1 MKRLFRVAEVCVM
14 GRGVPRKA
22 MQNGATVRRRAI
34 HEDFKTRGLQSMTYR
49 SYDFAAKSFSTATV
63 STVESFNRK
72 STANLLKT
80 PLHQWDDYMRRQATQ
95 NLAWWT
101 QRDADPKAWET
112 SWKLWERL
120 VEESSGKTI
129 DIHLFQS
136 VLNLWRKQCAS
147 RANGIMNPRT
157 MIQHIDDYRTNI
169 VFHPGEEIYNMIL
182 HALGSTNDRQAPQVA
197 ERLLEQMIAD
207 DTMPR
212 PTIITFSA
220 TMKVWVV
227 SRHPHAPQR
236 VQALDD
242 RRDKLMRQGWHKLEP
257 NAISKSIIIDAFAQA
272 GQACQC
278 QRLLDIWVE
287 ESRGTPG
294 LEPPTIQTVSTV
306 LSAWS
311 KKGDG
316 YRAEG
321 LLRHMIDLHK
331 QSILKEPPNIVSY
344 SSVLDAWAKSKE
356 PRAAERADAILRQLV
371 SNSAVQ
377 PNVVAYTT
385 VIYAW
390 AKRGKASRA
399 QALLDE
405 MIERGIQPNV
415 NTFNALLL
423 SLTPAK
429 MQQTLKH
436 MASLARTHGWEC
448 SPDVVTY
455 TTGLQVC
462 AHAKDTRRALVV
474 WKTMQEQG
482 VAPDIRAY
490 NALLLAYAKTGR
502 AEPAE
507 ALLKDMVTMY
517 LRAPNQKPKPETASF
532 NTVLSA
538 YANKGD
544 SEGAER
550 LVQWMSELKD
560 SEQLDTA
567 TPNVIT
573 YTNLMNCWAKCKSS
587 SPKTIVDRAEA
598 IFRRSEGDKD
608 CQPNVVSYATLCK
621 VYSRFGMGDRAEAL
635 LRHMQTVNKVQP
647 NATMYTQVLH
657 AWAEQCAQ
665 TRDPEI
671 VSQVEALVEEMMER
685 KQFPTIASYSAVL
698 KSIFYASITDKAER
712 AKAVLAWMK
721 CNGVEP
727 NDVIKRQVI
736 SYEVSDEK
744 NM

>member
-1 MKRLFRVAEVCVM
+1 MKRHFRVAEVCAM
-14 GRGVPRKA
+14 GRGVSRKA
-22 MQNGATVRRRAI
+22 LQNVATVSRRAI
-34 HEDFKTRGLQSMTYR
+34 HEDFKTRGLQSISHR
-49 SYDFAAKSFSTATV
+49 SYGFSAKLFSTATV
-63 STVESFNRK
+63 PTVESFSRR
-72 STANLLKT
+72 STADLLKT
-80 PLHQWDDYMRRQATQ
+80 PLHQWDDYMRRQAIQ

-129 DIHLFQS
+129 DIHVFQS
-136 VLNLWRKQCAS
+136 ILNLWRKQCAS
-147 RANGIMNPRT
+147 RANGIMNPQT

-169 VFHPGEEIYNMIL
+169 DLQPGEEIYNMIL

-197 ERLLEQMIAD
+197 ERLLEQMIVD

-220 TMKVWVV
+220 TMKAWVA
-227 SRHPHAPQR
+227 SRHPNAPQR

-242 RRDKLMRQGWHKLEP
+242 RRDKLMRLGWHKLEP
-257 NAISKSIIIDAFAQA
+257 NAISKSIIIDAYAQA
-272 GQACQC
+272 GQPSEC
-278 QRLLDIWVE
+278 QRLLDRWVE
-287 ESRGTPG
+287 ESRRTPS
-294 LEPPTIQTVSTV
+294 LEPPTVQTFSAV
-306 LSAWS
+306 LSAWA
-311 KKGDG
+311 KERDG
-316 YRAEG
+316 HRAEG

-331 QSILKEPPNIVSY
+331 QRILKEPPNIVSY

-356 PRAAERADAILRQLV
+356 PRGAERADAILRQLV
-371 SNSAVQ
+371 SNSDVE

-405 MIERGIQPNV
+405 MIERGIQPNT
-415 NTFNALLL
+415 NTFNAIFL
-423 SLTPAK
+423 SMAPAK
-429 MQQTLKH
+429 TQQALKT

-455 TTGLQVC
+455 TTVLQVC

-474 WKTMQEQG
+474 WNEMQEQG
-482 VAPDIRAY
+482 MEPDIRAY

-502 AEPAE
+502 AESAE
-507 ALLKDMVTMY
+507 ALLKDMVGVY

-550 LVQWMSELKD
+550 LVQWMTELKN

-573 YTNLMNCWAKCKSS
+573 YTNLLNCWAKCKSP
-587 SPKTIVDRAEA
+587 SPKTIVGRAEA
-598 IFRRSEGDKD
+598 VFRRFEGDRY
-608 CQPNVVSYATLCK
+608 CQPNVVSYTTLCK
-621 VYSRFGMGDRAEAL
+621 IYSRFGMGDRAEAL
-635 LRHMQTVNKVQP
+635 LRHMQNVNIVQP

-657 AWAEQCAQ
+657 AWAEQCAR
-665 TRDPEI
+665 TRDPNI
-671 VSQVEALVEEMMER
+671 VFQVEALLEEMMAR
-685 KQFPTIASYSAVL
+685 KQFPTVVSYSAVL
-698 KSIFYASITDKAER
+698 KSIFYASIPDKAKR

-721 CNGVEP
+721 HNGVEP
-727 NDVIKRQVI
+727 NDVIKRQVL
-736 SYEVSDEK
+736 SYEVSDK
-744 NM
+744 